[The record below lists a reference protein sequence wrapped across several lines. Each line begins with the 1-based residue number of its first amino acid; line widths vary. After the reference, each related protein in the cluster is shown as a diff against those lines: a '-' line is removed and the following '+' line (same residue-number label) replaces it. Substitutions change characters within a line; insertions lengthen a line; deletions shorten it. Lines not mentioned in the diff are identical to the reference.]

1 VWTGNKIPTVVS
13 QRRKLKIVEGAPGGR
28 QQILEVGRSVFVDN
42 MAGRLSAEELIDY
55 VDGLDVILGRSDLCG
70 GEAQIQ

>member
-1 VWTGNKIPTVVS
+1 MEGSKFWRLAGTMD
-13 QRRKLKIVEGAPGGR
+13 RK
-28 QQILEVGRSVFVDN
+28 
-42 MAGRLSAEELIDY
+42 SAEELIDY